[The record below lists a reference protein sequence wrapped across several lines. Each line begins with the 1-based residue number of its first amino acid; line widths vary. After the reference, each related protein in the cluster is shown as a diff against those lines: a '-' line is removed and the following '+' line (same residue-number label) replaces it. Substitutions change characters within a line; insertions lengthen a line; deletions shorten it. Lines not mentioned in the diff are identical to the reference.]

1 MLILILFY
9 NHDIIHVK
17 IRYSFK
23 RKQNKNNIT
32 YNCQNNKNSQQYD
45 TSILNISVAYKS
57 VKK

>member
-32 YNCQNNKNSQQYD
+32 YNCQNNKNSQ
-45 TSILNISVAYKS
+45 
-57 VKK
+57 